1 MGFHKVEFE
10 CKLTKKSEIPLYF
23 WNSDLPDMK
32 YLLLFITSFA
42 LAQQTQKVDFI
53 TLNAHLNPNGI
64 EKSISGKMVYDFV
77 VKSKI
82 DTIMIDAIRMEFSEV
97 KINGK
102 LVQYKNSGKSL
113 NLYEGFKRGKNKL
126 EFSYSAKPKQTMY
139 FVSDQIW
146 TQGQG
151 KYTSH
156 WLPSFDDVN
165 EKVIFNLTISIIHD
179 RSNLPTVLSN
189 GKLDKVSMT
198 AIQKKWENNTVWQ
211 YKMQKPMSSY
221 LVMLAIG
228 KFVKQTETTT
238 SGTSLEFYL
247 KEEDKDKFKTTYKY
261 SKEIFEFFEREIGV
275 NYPWEVYKQVP
286 VMDFLYAGM
295 ENTTSTIF
303 AQDFVVDEIGFNDR
317 TYVNVNAH
325 ELAHQWFGDMVT
337 AQSGKHHWLQE
348 GFATYYALLAEKELF
363 GEDHF
368 NFELYQTAETLQRA
382 SRSDTIPLMNE
393 KASSLTFYQKGAW
406 ALHFLRENIGAD
418 NFRKAVKNYLNKYG
432 FKNVNT
438 DDFLAEINKVSK
450 FDTKAFKKVWL
461 EQSGFEVNEALAI
474 LKKNKFISDYLALTE
489 QFEKPVL
496 EKQAQ
501 FETILQSDAFYPLKE
516 EVVYQLSEVPFE
528 EKKELLH
535 KAMQTNNIKVRQAV
549 ASTLKQ
555 VPPDFKAEY
564 ATLLDDNSYLTR
576 EIALKNLVAQFPEDR
591 MGLLDKTTS
600 WVGFNDKN
608 LRIAWLT
615 LALATKDYQ
624 NENKVKFYDELLA
637 YSTPLYEA
645 NTRQNAIVNLLFL
658 NKADKNVLPN
668 LVNGLTHHKW
678 QFTKFCREKIR
689 EMVKQETFKKYFE
702 ELLPTLP
709 ENEKSQLQR
718 LL

>member
-1 MGFHKVEFE
+1 
-10 CKLTKKSEIPLYF
+10 
-23 WNSDLPDMK
+23 MK
-32 YLLLFITSFA
+32 YLFFFITSFVF
-42 LAQQTQKVDFI
+42 AQQTKKVNFI
-53 TLNAHLNPNGI
+53 SMNAHLQPNAI
-64 EKSISGKMVYDFV
+64 EKSINGKVVYDFV

-82 DTIMIDAIRMEFSEV
+82 DTIKIDAVRMEFSEV

-102 LVQYKNSGKSL
+102 SVPFKNSGKSL
-113 NLYEGFKRGKNKL
+113 NLYKGFKKGKNKL
-126 EFSYSAKPKQTMY
+126 EFFYSAKPKQTMY
-139 FVSDQIW
+139 FVGDASTGQVW

-165 EKVIFNLTISIIHD
+165 EKVVFNVSVD
-179 RSNLPTVLSN
+179 FRNDFEVLSN
-189 GKLDKVSMT
+189 GVLKSVSH
-198 AIQKKWENNTVWQ
+198 NNKGNIKTWSYQ
-211 YKMQKPMSSY
+211 MQKPMSSY

-228 KFVKQTETTT
+228 KFVKQTETSK
-238 SGTSLEFYL
+238 SGTDLEFYL
-247 KEEDKDKFKTTYKY
+247 KKEDASKFPTTYKH
-261 SKEIFEFFEREIGV
+261 SKEIFDFFEREIGV
-275 NYPWEVYKQVP
+275 NYPWEVYRQVP

-295 ENTTSTIF
+295 ENTSATIF

-325 ELAHQWFGDMVT
+325 ELAHQWFGDMIT

-368 NFELYQTAETLQRA
+368 NFELYQTAETLQRV
-382 SRSDTIPLMNE
+382 SKTDTIPLMNE
-393 KASSLTFYQKGAW
+393 KASSLSFYQKGAW
-406 ALHFLRENIGAD
+406 ALHYLRSNIGEDA
-418 NFRKAVKNYLNKYG
+418 FRKAVKNYLNQYG

-438 DDFLAEINKVSK
+438 DDFLAEVNKVSK
-450 FDTKAFKKVWL
+450 FDTNTFKKVWL
-461 EQSGFEVNEALAI
+461 EQSGFQVQEALAI
-474 LKKNKFISDYLALTE
+474 LKKNKFISDYLALSE
-489 QFEKPVL
+489 QFEKPFS
-496 EKQAQ
+496 EKKQQ
-501 FETILQSDAFYPLKE
+501 FEMILSSDAFYPLKE
-516 EVVYQLSEVPFE
+516 EVIYQIQEVPFE
-528 EKKELLH
+528 EKKELLV
-535 KAMQTNNIKVRQAV
+535 KAMQTNNLKVRQAIAV
-549 ASTLKQ
+549 TMKQ
-555 VPPDFKAEY
+555 IPSDFKLDY
-564 ATLLDDNSYLTR
+564 TTLLNDASYQTR
-576 EIALKNLVAQFPEDR
+576 EIVFKNLMAQFPEER
-591 MGLLDKTTS
+591 FSLLDKTKD
-600 WVGFNDKN
+600 WMGFNDKN

-624 NENKVKFYDELLA
+624 NDNKVRFYDELLG
-637 YSTPLYEA
+637 YSTPKFEA

-689 EMVKQETFKKYFE
+689 EMIKQDTFKKYFE

-709 ENEKSQLQR
+709 EHEKVQLQK

>member
-1 MGFHKVEFE
+1 
-10 CKLTKKSEIPLYF
+10 
-23 WNSDLPDMK
+23 MK
-32 YLLLFITSFA
+32 YIFLFITSFVF
-42 LAQQTQKVDFI
+42 AQQTKKVDFI
-53 TLNAHLNPNGI
+53 SLNAHLTPNAI
-64 EKSISGKMVYDFV
+64 EKSVTGKVVYDFV

-82 DTIMIDAIRMEFSEV
+82 DTIKIDAVRMEFSEM

-102 LVQYKNSGKSL
+102 AVPFKNSGKSL
-113 NLYEGFKRGKNKL
+113 KIYKGFKKGKNKL
-126 EFSYSAKPKQTMY
+126 EFSYSAQPKQTMY
-139 FVSDQIW
+139 FVGDASNGQIW

-165 EKVIFNLTISIIHD
+165 EKVIFNVSVD
-179 RSNLPTVLSN
+179 FRNDFDVLSN
-189 GKLDKVSMT
+189 GVLKNVGYNSK
-198 AIQKKWENNTVWQ
+198 ENIKTWNYQ
-211 YKMQKPMSSY
+211 MQQPMSSY

-228 KFVKQTETTT
+228 KFVKQTEITA
-238 SGTSLEFYL
+238 SGTPLEFYL
-247 KEEDKDKFKTTYKY
+247 REEDASKFATTYKY
-261 SKEIFEFFEREIGV
+261 SKEIFDFFEREIGV
-275 NYPWEVYKQVP
+275 KYPWEVYRQVP

-295 ENTTSTIF
+295 ENTSATIF

-325 ELAHQWFGDMVT
+325 ELAHQWFGDMIT

-382 SRSDTIPLMNE
+382 SKNDTIPLMNE

-406 ALHFLRENIGAD
+406 ALHYLRRNIGEE
-418 NFRKAVKNYLNKYG
+418 NFRKAVKNYLNNYG

-438 DDFLAEINKVSK
+438 DDFLAEVNKVSK
-450 FDTKAFKKVWL
+450 FDTNAFKKVWL
-461 EQSGFEVNEALAI
+461 EQSGFEVQEALAI

-489 QFEKPVL
+489 QFETPFS
-496 EKQAQ
+496 EKQKQ
-501 FETILQSDAFYPLKE
+501 FETIFGSDAFYPLKE
-516 EVVYQLSEVPFE
+516 EVIYQLQEVPFE
-528 EKKELLH
+528 EKKELLV
-535 KAMQTNNIKVRQAV
+535 KAMQTNNLKVRQAIAV
-549 ASTLKQ
+549 TMKQIPLDFKSEYSTLLN
-555 VPPDFKAEY
+555 DA
-564 ATLLDDNSYLTR
+564 SYLTR
-576 EIALKNLVAQFPEDR
+576 EMAFKNLMAQFPENR
-591 MGLLDKTTS
+591 ISLLDKTKD

-608 LRIAWLT
+608 LRVAWLT
-615 LALATKDYQ
+615 MALATKDYQ
-624 NENKVKFYDELLA
+624 NENKVTFYDELLT
-637 YSTPLYEA
+637 YSTPKFEA

-668 LVNGLTHHKW
+668 LVNGLTHYKW
-678 QFTKFCREKIR
+678 QFTKFCREQIR
-689 EMVKQETFKKYFE
+689 EMVKQDTFKKYFE

-709 ENEKSQLQR
+709 EREKVQLQK

>member
-1 MGFHKVEFE
+1 M
-10 CKLTKKSEIPLYF
+10 YF
-23 WNSDLPDMK
+23 WDSDIIKMK
-32 YLLLFITSFA
+32 YFFLLITSFVF
-42 LAQQTQKVDFI
+42 AQQTKKVDFI
-53 TLNAHLNPNGI
+53 SLKAHLTPNAI
-64 EKSISGKMVYDFV
+64 EKSVTGKVVYDFV

-82 DTIMIDAIRMEFSEV
+82 DTIKIDAVRMEFSEV

-102 LVQYKNSGKSL
+102 SVPFKNSGKAL
-113 NLYEGFKRGKNKL
+113 NLYRGFKKGKNKL
-126 EFSYSAKPKQTMY
+126 EFFYSAQPKQTMY
-139 FVSDQIW
+139 FVGDASTGQIW

-165 EKVIFNLTISIIHD
+165 EKVVFNISAEFRND
-179 RSNLPTVLSN
+179 FTVLSN
-189 GKLDKVSMT
+189 GVLKGTSVNSKGNLIT
-198 AIQKKWENNTVWQ
+198 WNYQ
-211 YKMQKPMSSY
+211 MQKPMSSY

-228 KFVKQTETTT
+228 KFVKQTETTA
-238 SGTSLEFYL
+238 SGSPLEFYL
-247 KEEDKDKFKTTYKY
+247 REEDASKFATTYKY
-261 SKEIFEFFEREIGV
+261 SKQIFDFFEREIGV
-275 NYPWEVYKQVP
+275 KYPWEVYRQVP
-286 VMDFLYAGM
+286 AMDFLYAGM
-295 ENTTSTIF
+295 ENTSSTIF

-382 SRSDTIPLMNE
+382 SKNDTIPLMNE

-406 ALHFLRENIGAD
+406 ALHYLRTNIGEE
-418 NFRKAVKNYLNKYG
+418 NFRKAVKSYLNKYG
-432 FKNVNT
+432 FKNANT
-438 DDFLAEINKVSK
+438 DDFLAEVNKVSK
-450 FDTKAFKKVWL
+450 FDTNAFKKVWL
-461 EQSGFEVNEALAI
+461 EQSGFEVQEALAI
-474 LKKNKFISDYLALTE
+474 LNKNKFISDYLALTE
-489 QFEKPVL
+489 QFEKPFS
-496 EKQAQ
+496 EKQKQ
-501 FETILQSDAFYPLKE
+501 FEAILSSDAFYPLKE
-516 EVVYQLSEVPFE
+516 EVIYQIQEVPFK
-528 EKKELLH
+528 EKKELLV

-549 ASTLKQ
+549 AATMKQ
-555 VPPDFKAEY
+555 IPMDFKSEY
-564 ATLLDDNSYLTR
+564 SSLLNDASYQTR
-576 EIALKNLVAQFPEDR
+576 EMAFKNLMAQFPEDR
-591 MGLLDKTTS
+591 FSILDKTKD

-608 LRIAWLT
+608 LIVGWLT

-624 NENKVKFYDELLA
+624 NENKVTFYDELLA
-637 YSTPLYEA
+637 YSTPKFEA

-689 EMVKQETFKKYFE
+689 EMVKQDTFKKYFE

-709 ENEKSQLQR
+709 ENEKTQLQR